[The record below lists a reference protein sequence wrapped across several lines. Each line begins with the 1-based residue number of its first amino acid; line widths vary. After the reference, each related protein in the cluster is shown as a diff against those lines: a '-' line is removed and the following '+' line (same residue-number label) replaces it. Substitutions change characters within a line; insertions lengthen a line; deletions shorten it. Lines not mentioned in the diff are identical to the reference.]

1 VSSLWSS
8 RLAISSWKRKGGRQR
23 EKKGES
29 KKERQKKK
37 KQGDTWQGD
46 TRSMG
51 LCKQLQVLGDSQ
63 KTPRD
68 GNMVEIQLQGGTGLV
83 WLLLGIQ
90 ERFLFSVVDCLFI
103 KLH

>member
-1 VSSLWSS
+1 
-8 RLAISSWKRKGGRQR
+8 
-23 EKKGES
+23 
-29 KKERQKKK
+29 
-37 KQGDTWQGD
+37 
-46 TRSMG
+46 MG